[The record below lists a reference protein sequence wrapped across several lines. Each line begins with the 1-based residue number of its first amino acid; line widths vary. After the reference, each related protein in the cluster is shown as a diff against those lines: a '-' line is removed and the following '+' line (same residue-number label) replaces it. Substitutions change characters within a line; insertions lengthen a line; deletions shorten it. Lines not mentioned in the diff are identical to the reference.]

1 MGVILF
7 TGEPG
12 SGKTYLMTKFALH
25 KLDDMATVYGN
36 YSIHWNKANFLK
48 FTNFEFFKT
57 IKKGLVLIDE
67 IHIYFDARKWFDLP
81 DWVKKKLN
89 QHRHD
94 GIDIY
99 GTCQWFGQVDKAVRE
114 LTTEI
119 IDCERVNFFG
129 MKLIKTTTWKRKKT
143 GLTSKFRP
151 RKRRYHRI
159 SKKVYDRYNTMEI
172 INEERNPVKE
182 VIPRF

>member
-1 MGVILF
+1 MGVILY

-12 SGKTYLMTKFALH
+12 SGKTYLMTKFILS
-25 KLDDMATVYGN
+25 KLEDGQAIFAN
-36 YSIHWNKANFLK
+36 YSIHWNKPNFKK

-57 IKKGLVLIDE
+57 LKKGHVLIDE
-67 IHIYFDARKWFDLP
+67 IHIYLDARKWYDLP

-94 GIDIY
+94 GLEIY

-114 LTTEI
+114 LTTMI
-119 IDCERVNFFG
+119 VDCERVNFFRL
-129 MKLIKTTTWKRKKT
+129 KLIKTTIYKRKKM

-151 RKRRYHRI
+151 VKKRLHLI
-159 SKKVYDRYNTMEI
+159 SPKIYNRYNTMEI
-172 INEERNPVKE
+172 INHGSQPEEKK
-182 VIPRF
+182 ISRF